1 MAYYQSKD
9 KIKRIQLPKCL
20 TVVDVFCD
28 GALLVAENLVFHI
41 FVSEIDLK
49 DSRKWAAQKN
59 KQGLK

>member
-28 GALLVAENLVFHI
+28 GAPLVAENLVFHI

-49 DSRKWAAQKN
+49 DSRK
-59 KQGLK
+59 